1 MEQATG
7 AQAVYYSWQN
17 LISKDVVQLV
27 HAKWP
32 ACWVLGSLR
41 VEPHWACLESRVPG
55 ESREHP
61 RCHRACLH
69 DKECEEL
76 VPRVQ
81 PMELPGPSGWPS
93 THHVPAKVAPMLHQ
107 LWLQESQIWMAWRL
121 GMLLQPGWHLLRI
134 HCHQNSCPLLLPP
147 PPLGVRLIGGLKGTR
162 HSCFLPDLQQ
172 GLPRRSLG
180 RSLHLPLGSQT
191 NERDSWGRLQ
201 GASADERHVS
211 TKKKRHWLS
220 VAGSCLWNRESL
232 RVTEGMRKGH
242 GFVWRIFF
250 N

>member
-27 HAKWP
+27 HAKGP

-55 ESREHP
+55 ELGTPSMPQGMPSWQRMW
-61 RCHRACLH
+61 RAGPKGPAH
-69 DKECEEL
+69 GAA
-76 VPRVQ
+76 
-81 PMELPGPSGWPS
+81 GPSGWPS
-93 THHVPAKVAPMLHQ
+93 THHLPAKVAPMLCQ
-107 LWLQESQIWMAWRL
+107 LWLHESQIWMAWCL

-147 PPLGVRLIGGLKGTR
+147 PPLGVRLIGGLKGTC

-172 GLPRRSLG
+172 GLSRCSLE

-191 NERDSWGRLQ
+191 NERDSRRRLQ
-201 GASADERHVS
+201 GASDERHVS
-211 TKKKRHWLS
+211 TKKKRYWLS
-220 VAGSCLWNRESL
+220 VAGPCPWNRESL